1 MGCSV
6 KSTSEGIQI
15 SVTAKILGN
24 RDDILDNVYVGLS
37 ILIKK
42 QDDGSTL
49 LDYESYAE
57 CYNFFVKVA
66 SQPEE
71 DLKDIMA
78 GTMIGILCLTGAY
91 AVLSSDIIALASG
104 FFNELTG
111 YLSWAPAL

>member
-6 KSTSEGIQI
+6 KSTSEGIRI

-57 CYNFFVKVA
+57 CYDFFVKVA

-71 DLKDIMA
+71 DLKDIMVYA
-78 GTMIGILCLTGAY
+78 FIGILGLTGAY
-91 AVLSSDIIALASG
+91 AGLDIIGLITG
-104 FFNELTG
+104 FFPEL
-111 YLSWAPAL
+111 WALIPIPA